1 MDERGEESGEI
12 DGGREKRGGLR
23 CRLRGKTMARKKER
37 KKEKRKEKRN
47 RICVFFITVVM
58 SSEDRTQ
65 VTDKKEREW
74 KKRTRGEKKCE
85 REI

>member
-1 MDERGEESGEI
+1 M
-12 DGGREKRGGLR
+12 
-23 CRLRGKTMARKKER
+23 CF
-37 KKEKRKEKRN
+37 
-47 RICVFFITVVM
+47 FFITVVI